1 MCKECGKA
9 FQQWQTMIPD
19 QKMYSGEDFT
29 NTTELASTLTS
40 TQALPS
46 EENHYNIITSR

>member
-9 FQQWQTMIPD
+9 FQQEKTMITD

-29 NTTELASTLTS
+29 NTTDLANTLTS

-46 EENHYNIITSR
+46 EENHYKIITSR

>member
-1 MCKECGKA
+1 MWQGHN
-9 FQQWQTMIPD
+9 QQRKTVIPD

-29 NTTELASTLTS
+29 NTTDLANTLTS

-46 EENHYNIITSR
+46 EENHYKIITSR